1 VSQAPKEFKFVGADD
16 GRPKSSAGGTRVRSR
31 MTVEEHIAAHGG
43 DVAAAEK
50 SAARELTFKGEQV
63 PLGIAMIGFVLSL
76 FFPHSGEVLGIDVLF
91 DSETARFY
99 LTTLPERIYV
109 WAGVVGVVALTVA
122 AIVTRLALVG
132 YLAWFFSG
140 VSLFY
145 SIFAMWMRQSR
156 PPTDPGVGP
165 SFGLIMG
172 AVCVLVAAVSWS
184 FVIVHKSSLQK
195 ALDAVRR
202 RGNPRA
208 EDKVAQTQ
216 MSILDQE
223 ARRINEGQDNPLL
236 VDDRRRRAAQRRKRE
251 QG

>member
-1 VSQAPKEFKFVGADD
+1 
-16 GRPKSSAGGTRVRSR
+16 
-31 MTVEEHIAAHGG
+31 
-43 DVAAAEK
+43 
-50 SAARELTFKGEQV
+50 
-63 PLGIAMIGFVLSL
+63 
-76 FFPHSGEVLGIDVLF
+76 
-91 DSETARFY
+91 
-99 LTTLPERIYV
+99 
-109 WAGVVGVVALTVA
+109 
-122 AIVTRLALVG
+122 
-132 YLAWFFSG
+132 
-140 VSLFY
+140 
-145 SIFAMWMRQSR
+145 MRQSR

-195 ALDAVRR
+195 ALDVVRR